1 MIKQHISALAIA
13 LTACTATIAQDTVWV
28 SKYNQIIP
36 SGDSAASYQLIIK
49 DKADTSKAKVL
60 GYSMDGTLEMEV
72 NYQPY
77 HSPRTLHGVSKTY
90 KAGKLKDER
99 LYSAG
104 KLNGH
109 HLTYWENG
117 NRRRDDV
124 YENGEFKSGQCYTA
138 EGKDTTWFVYH
149 LPAEFPGG
157 LDSLRRYMSRMI
169 KYPPK
174 AMHDGI
180 QGNVHVTF
188 SVSKEGA
195 ITNAY
200 VRKSIHPLLDAEA
213 MRVVKRMPQWTPGKL
228 EGLPA
233 TTLFT
238 LPVNFRLE

>member
-1 MIKQHISALAIA
+1 MIKQHLSALAIA
-13 LTACTATIAQDTVWV
+13 LTACSASLAQDTVWV
-28 SKYNQIIP
+28 SKNNKIIP
-36 SGDSAASYQLIIK
+36 SRDSAASYQLVMK
-49 DKADTSKAKVL
+49 DREDTSKTKVL
-60 GYSMDGTLEMEV
+60 GYTIDGTLEMEV

-99 LYSAG
+99 IYKEG

-109 HLTYWENG
+109 HITYWENG
-117 NRRRDDV
+117 NRRRDDI
-124 YENGEFKSGQCYTA
+124 YENGEFKAGQCFTA

-157 LDSLRRYMSRMI
+157 LDSLRRYMYRMI
-169 KYPPK
+169 KYPTK
-174 AMHDGI
+174 AMRDGI
-180 QGNVHVTF
+180 EGNVFVTF

-200 VRKSIHPLLDAEA
+200 VRKSIHPLLDEEA
-213 MRVVKRMPQWTPGKL
+213 MRVVQRMPQWTPGKL

-238 LPVNFRLE
+238 LPVSFRLE